1 MRKSFT
7 LILFLI
13 ICQCLIAQEKI
24 TFMPNWSPQAQ
35 FAGYYVALEKG
46 FYANKGLDVTIE
58 HVGMNSSKPGTV
70 RLKQG
75 EVDIIVSHPIQALI
89 ARNGGLPLVNVLQ
102 IFQNTGLMIVC
113 HKAISDIKALEGMK
127 VGIWETGFSEVCE
140 VCLKSNGVHVEWVPY
155 LNGINLFI
163 SKAIDAT
170 VVMSYNELNLLREA
184 MGEIPE
190 DHIIKFSDY
199 GYKIPEDGLYV
210 TEEYLATHGKIVND
224 FKSATKNGW
233 KYCKEHPEEALD
245 IVMDYVAKAGIK
257 TSRFHQGLM
266 LKGALDLITNI
277 NTGNLDFLQL
287 QEGGF
292 NKMVSYLVSIGYLSR
307 PITYNEFV
315 R

>member
-24 TFMPNWSPQAQ
+24 TFMPAWSPQAQ

-58 HVGMNSSKPGTV
+58 HVGINSSKPGTV

-75 EVDIIVSHPIQALI
+75 EVDIIVSHPIQALL

-102 IFQNTGLMIVC
+102 VFQNTGLMIVC

-210 TEEYLATHGKIVND
+210 TEEYLATHGKTVND

-233 KYCKEHPEEALD
+233 IYCKEHPEEALD
-245 IVMDYVAKAGIK
+245 IVMDYVAKAGVK

-266 LKGALDLITNI
+266 LNGIIDLVTNI
-277 NTGNLDFLQL
+277 NTGNPDFLQI

-292 NKMVSYLVSIGYLSR
+292 NKMVSYLVSMGYLSR